1 MYINHYNG
9 NLHSGQWLLFK
20 LSGDKVYNFHIKY
33 LMLRSV
39 LYKNVLIRSRTNK
52 KTSLVW
58 LWSMLL
64 SGDNLIL
71 LVNLFLGLT
80 RFPYRWHE
88 CPTIYFFLL
97 SFTFERIS

>member
-1 MYINHYNG
+1 MYINHING

-52 KTSLVW
+52 KNIIGLV
-58 LWSMLL
+58 M
-64 SGDNLIL
+64 
-71 LVNLFLGLT
+71 VNAIVRGQSYIAGKF
-80 RFPYRWHE
+80 
-88 CPTIYFFLL
+88 
-97 SFTFERIS
+97 ISWAN

>member
-52 KTSLVW
+52 TSLV
-58 LWSMLL
+58 
-64 SGDNLIL
+64 
-71 LVNLFLGLT
+71 LVMVNAIVRGQSYIAGKF
-80 RFPYRWHE
+80 
-88 CPTIYFFLL
+88 
-97 SFTFERIS
+97 ISWAN

>member
-20 LSGDKVYNFHIKY
+20 LSGDKVYNFHIIY

-80 RFPYRWHE
+80 IFP
-88 CPTIYFFLL
+88 
-97 SFTFERIS
+97 